1 MGASADHAGASEFGD
16 LSKVLNLHP
25 GISVAGEHAPHLLG
39 KLFMISLDYSS
50 ASAPTGV
57 ALLLGKRSI
66 DHRVTDRN
74 VRRRDCDLSDKLP
87 QLPLYL

>member
-1 MGASADHAGASEFGD
+1 MGASADRTGASEFGD
-16 LSKVLNLHP
+16 FSKVLNLHT

-50 ASAPTGV
+50 ARAQTGV
-57 ALLLGKRSI
+57 ALLGKRSI

-74 VRRRDCDLSDKLP
+74 VRRRDCDLSDRLP